1 MINTVGE
8 INKIALSQP
17 KKLISNAE
25 SKYLTEIYTLA
36 NEIAENDNIK
46 IVAIAGPS
54 GSGKTTSAHILCER
68 LEELGEKTEVVSL
81 DDFYLPP
88 EKLPILPNGIQ
99 DIESVDALDIEMINK
114 CFNEI
119 ISLGKTVLPK
129 YDFTNNKSI
138 ENSRSIDITD
148 NGIVIV
154 EGLHALNPLIS
165 KLVPRK
171 NIFKIYISANCSI
184 EDDFGE
190 QMLSSRQ
197 IRLVRRMLRD
207 RIFRGTDANRTL
219 ELWNGVVAGERKYL
233 YCFKETADALIK
245 TLHVYEPC
253 VYRNEFLKLK
263 NEVLCTSVGYEYFL
277 RTANAIERF
286 SHIDSDLVPENSL
299 IREFIGSK
307 IKEI

>member
-8 INKIALSQP
+8 INSIALSDP

-25 SKYLTEIYTLA
+25 SEYLTEIYTLA
-36 NEIAENDNIK
+36 NTIAENDDIK

-81 DDFYLPP
+81 DDFYLTPD
-88 EKLPILPNGIQ
+88 ELPVLPDGSR
-99 DIESVDALDIEMINK
+99 DYESVDSLDIEAINK

-119 ISLGKTVLPK
+119 IEFGKTVLPK
-129 YDFTNNKSI
+129 YDFAINKKTQ
-138 ENSRSIDITD
+138 NSRSIDIT
-148 NGIVIV
+148 NKGIVIV

-165 KLVPRK
+165 KFVPRK
-171 NIFKIYISANCSI
+171 NIYKIYISANCSI

-190 QMLSSRQ
+190 QILSSRQ

-219 ELWNGVVAGERKYL
+219 ELWTGVVAGERKYL
-233 YCFKETADALIK
+233 YCFKNTADAFIK
-245 TLHVYEPC
+245 TLHIYEPC
-253 VYRNEFLKLK
+253 VYRSEFLKLG
-263 NEVLCTSVGYEYFL
+263 NEVKPTSPGYDYFL
-277 RTANAIERF
+277 RTIGAIKRF
-286 SHIDSDLVPENSL
+286 SHIDSDLVPINSL
-299 IREFIGSK
+299 IREFIGEK
-307 IKEI
+307 IDK